1 MKSLKF
7 VLIYFFCF
15 HHLISQESNSLT
27 SLKAK
32 EILEMDLDQ
41 AFEKITKLNKEQT
54 LTLINQI
61 RVEAKKDYPNIEKFY
76 LLISHLEAIK
86 AIEEEEKKLRDL
98 NLVYLLGLILVIV
111 VLLYTIYSQ
120 RKALESIRQYT
131 QE

>member
-7 VLIYFFCF
+7 VLICFFCF
-15 HHLISQESNSLT
+15 NHIIAQELNFST

-32 EILEMDLDQ
+32 EILEMNLDQ
-41 AFEKITKLNKEQT
+41 AFESIAKLNKEQT

-98 NLVYLLGLILVIV
+98 NLVYLLGLILLIG

>member
-1 MKSLKF
+1 M
-7 VLIYFFCF
+7 
-15 HHLISQESNSLT
+15 N
-27 SLKAK
+27 
-32 EILEMDLDQ
+32 LDQ
-41 AFEKITKLNKEQT
+41 AFESIAKLNKEQT

-98 NLVYLLGLILVIV
+98 NLVYLLGLILLIG